1 MSAEFK
7 FPIRVYIEDTDCYGM
22 VYHSKYLNYLERTR
36 TEWLTSLGFDLV
48 TCANMGLY
56 FAIQK
61 INIEFFKPL
70 FLNEYIDVTASL
82 NHKTRIILDFKQ
94 TILRN
99 TKTEPELVCQA
110 DLKLVCIN
118 QQLKPIP
125 IPSALEEKLNE
136 S

>member
-1 MSAEFK
+1 MNTDFK

-22 VYHSKYLNYLERTR
+22 VYHAKYLHYFERSR

-61 INIEFFKPL
+61 INVEFFKPL
-70 FLNEYIDVTASL
+70 LLNEYIDATATLKQRS
-82 NHKTRIILDFKQ
+82 RIILDFKQ
-94 TILRN
+94 TIIRH
-99 TKTEPELVCQA
+99 TPTDPELICQA
-110 DLKLVCIN
+110 DIKLVCIN
-118 QQLKPIP
+118 KQLKPVP
-125 IPSALEEKLNE
+125 IPATLQEKLNE